1 MVAWLYRALGDE
13 NVAEYILE
21 FKTSYIC
28 SIDNYQLRR
37 ASLSIAGLLSKLLG
51 QNEVDILL
59 DAMDG
64 DDLFGIQDGYDRL
77 HQLFRC

>member
-21 FKTSYIC
+21 FKTSFIC
-28 SIDNYQLRR
+28 SMVNYQLRR
-37 ASLSIAGLLSKLLG
+37 VSLSIAGLLSKLLW
-51 QNEVDILL
+51 QNEADILI
-59 DAMDG
+59 DAVNG

-77 HQLFRC
+77 HQLFGC

>member
-13 NVAEYILE
+13 NVVEYILE
-21 FKTSYIC
+21 FKTPYIC

-37 ASLSIAGLLSKLLG
+37 ASLSIAGLLSKLLW
-51 QNEVDILL
+51 QNEADILI
-59 DAMDG
+59 DAVNG